1 MLRLIMDPES
11 TADVPEGAD
20 VPAEDFHQ
28 SAGRFRL
35 LSGRGDPVRLLRA
48 GRPGGRWAATL
59 LEDGGQ
65 DGWFMWK
72 GPAGLPDPE
81 LLSALLTGIAQL
93 GPATLVLLPEW
104 DFPEVLAAAGY
115 RPGPPYATG
124 LVPTGGG
131 DEAILAR
138 MRPSTRSRVR
148 RALRSGLEFAD
159 DPGRIDEFYDFY
171 APAMIR
177 ADSPDLAPSTCCT
190 ICWSIRRSTFS
201 PRCTRTGWRPVP
213 YASATGIPWR
223 HVLWP
228 HTRTTASTAR

>member
-1 MLRLIMDPES
+1 M
-11 TADVPEGAD
+11 
-20 VPAEDFHQ
+20 
-28 SAGRFRL
+28 
-35 LSGRGDPVRLLRA
+35 
-48 GRPGGRWAATL
+48 
-59 LEDGGQ
+59 
-65 DGWFMWK
+65 
-72 GPAGLPDPE
+72 GL
-81 LLSALLTGIAQL
+81 
-93 GPATLVLLPEW
+93 
-104 DFPEVLAAAGY
+104 PEVLAAAGY

-138 MRPSTRSRVR
+138 MRASTRSRVR

-213 YASATGIPWR
+213 YASATVILWR
-223 HVLWP
+223 HVLWL
-228 HTRTTASTAR
+228 RIQITASTAR